1 MTGGQRGC
9 DFLGLWEEG
18 AGEHPLDR
26 ALGLIAGIEGTPRA
40 AAAALPLDRRDRA
53 LYRIGER
60 LFGEQIRL
68 MATCDD
74 CGAET
79 ELGFSTRDV
88 LAVPAVAERIPL
100 SGQNTVCRLPDSRDL
115 AAALSS
121 SEPQR
126 ALVAAVIDAPEPDA
140 ATVAA
145 VEAALAAEAGI
156 ADLTLAHSCAACG
169 AAGETPFDILDYLW
183 RRITAEAQR
192 LLRDIHTIAS
202 AYGWSGEAIL
212 ALSPKRRAAHVAL
225 IGG

>member
-115 AAALSS
+115 AAALRL
-121 SEPQR
+121 EER
-126 ALVAAVIDAPEPDA
+126 RVGKE
-140 ATVAA
+140 
-145 VEAALAAEAGI
+145 
-156 ADLTLAHSCAACG
+156 CA
-169 AAGETPFDILDYLW
+169 
-183 RRITAEAQR
+183 
-192 LLRDIHTIAS
+192 
-202 AYGWSGEAIL
+202 
-212 ALSPKRRAAHVAL
+212 
-225 IGG
+225 

>member
-9 DFLGLWEEG
+9 DFLALWEEG
-18 AGEHPLDR
+18 AAEHPLDR

-40 AAAALPLDRRDRA
+40 AAAALPLDSRDRA

-68 MATCDD
+68 LATCDD

-79 ELGFSTRDV
+79 ELGFSTRDA
-88 LAVPAVAERIPL
+88 LAVPEVAERIPL
-100 SGQNTVCRLPDSRDL
+100 PGQNAVCRLPDSRDL
-115 AAALSS
+115 AAALTS
-121 SEPQR
+121 SEPNR
-126 ALVAAVIDAPEPDA
+126 ALVAAVIDAPEPDV

-145 VEAALAAEAGI
+145 VEAALAAAAGI
-156 ADLTLAHSCAACG
+156 ADLTLAHSCASCG

-192 LLRDIHTIAS
+192 LLHDIHVIAS

-212 ALSPKRRAAHVAL
+212 AMSPKRRAAHVAL